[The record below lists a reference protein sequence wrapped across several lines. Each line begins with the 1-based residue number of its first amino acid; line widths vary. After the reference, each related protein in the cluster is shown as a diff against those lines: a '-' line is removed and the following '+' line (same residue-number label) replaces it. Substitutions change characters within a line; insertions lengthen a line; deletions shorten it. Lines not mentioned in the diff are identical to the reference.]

1 MSTLADSSEPSAPRL
16 LSVQGRLRT
25 LQESLSSLSNDWENA
40 RSVNDFMLITC
51 SRNKAATR
59 LVSESVLLERRDTIA
74 ETIALMEDLGFRL
87 FSVQQLAYDMEWEGG
102 SEDQTTQKL
111 DSQFDEI
118 SDMMARVKKNAESLH
133 IGTNAMIEK
142 LAEWMKP

>member
-1 MSTLADSSEPSAPRL
+1 
-16 LSVQGRLRT
+16 
-25 LQESLSSLSNDWENA
+25 
-40 RSVNDFMLITC
+40 
-51 SRNKAATR
+51 
-59 LVSESVLLERRDTIA
+59 
-74 ETIALMEDLGFRL
+74 MEDLGFRL

>member
-1 MSTLADSSEPSAPRL
+1 MLTLADSSEPSAPRL
-16 LSVQGRLRT
+16 VSVQDRLRT
-25 LQESLSSLSNDWENA
+25 LQESLNSLNNDWENA

-74 ETIALMEDLGFRL
+74 ETIAFMEDLGFRL
-87 FSVQQLAYDMEWEGG
+87 FCVQQQAYDLEWEGE

-111 DSQFDEI
+111 GSQFDEI
-118 SDMMARVKKNAESLH
+118 SDMMAQVERNTESLH
-133 IGTNAMIEK
+133 IETNPMIEK
-142 LAEWMKP
+142 TAKWMMP